1 MWPDAPPSACTYRT
15 QCGPTLRRR
24 LAGKPPPQRMIGRVY
39 RSGKR
44 YLLQEHLLR
53 SAGTARS
60 LLRAYANPLT
70 RTDFMHDEQVVGVV
84 HDSGTCHED
93 HAVAD
98 RKNLLL
104 SSPSNYFFDQFLRI
118 VDIGDAMR
126 NNAPE

>member
-1 MWPDAPPSACTYRT
+1 LRLV

-44 YLLQEHLLR
+44 YLLQDHLLR
-53 SAGTARS
+53 CAGTARC

-84 HDSGTCHED
+84 DNSRTRYEDDAVSDSQDILHSPPGNHFFEQ
-93 HAVAD
+93 
-98 RKNLLL
+98 LLWV
-104 SSPSNYFFDQFLRI
+104 
-118 VDIGDAMR
+118 VDI
-126 NNAPE
+126 